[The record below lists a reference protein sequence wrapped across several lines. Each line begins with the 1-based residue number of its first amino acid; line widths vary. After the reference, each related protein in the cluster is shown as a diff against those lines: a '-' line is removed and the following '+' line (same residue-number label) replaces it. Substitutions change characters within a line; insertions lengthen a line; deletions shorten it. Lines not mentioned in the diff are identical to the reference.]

1 MCAAR
6 HLARSPKKR
15 EEKVRLDRGGEATRA
30 GAHSLGEEGLIAE
43 DLLKAYPSV
52 VAVGGVSFS
61 IPHGSVHG
69 LIGPNGAGKTTTLGM
84 CAGIVRPT
92 SGRVSLD
99 GVEVGV
105 NPLENKFKVA
115 IIYDEPYLLPKLTGR
130 EHIDFILRLYGIWDT
145 TRSNSAIERFELGGV
160 IDKQTGGYSHGTK
173 QRLALAIAL
182 ARDPLVYLL
191 DEPTVGLDPR
201 FIREMRFIIAE
212 EASRGKI
219 VVLSTHL
226 LEEAQGICDGFTV
239 MDRGQVRAT
248 GDLGAL
254 QAAAGIGDGGTLE
267 EAFFQLTTN

>member
-1 MCAAR
+1 M
-6 HLARSPKKR
+6 
-15 EEKVRLDRGGEATRA
+15 
-30 GAHSLGEEGLIAE
+30 GEEGLVAK
-43 DLLKAYPSV
+43 DLLKAYPNV
-52 VAVGGVSFS
+52 VAVAGVSFS

-92 SGRVSLD
+92 SGKVSLD
-99 GVEVGV
+99 GVEVGLD
-105 NPLENKFKVA
+105 PLENKFKVA

-130 EHIDFILRLYGIWDT
+130 EHIEFILRLYGVSDT
-145 TRSNSAIERFELGGV
+145 ARSNAAIERFELGGV
-160 IDKQTGGYSHGTK
+160 IDSQTGGYSHGTK

-201 FIREMRFIIAE
+201 FIREMRYIIAE

-239 MDRGQVRAT
+239 MDHGQVRAT
-248 GDLGAL
+248 GDLDAL
-254 QAAAGIGDGGTLE
+254 QAASGIGDSGTLE
-267 EAFFQLTTN
+267 EAFFRLTAN